1 MSQNQLVT
9 IQSNLQSL
17 LNNKARALPQNF
29 NQTRFIQNCMVVLQD
44 TKEIE
49 KYEPVS
55 VARTMLKGAF
65 LDLDFFNGECYAI
78 PYGKELK
85 FQTDYKGEVKVLKK
99 YAIQSVK
106 DIYAKIVREGDQ
118 FQEKIQ
124 DGIQAIT
131 FYPKPFNNANIIG
144 VFAVCFYADGS
155 MVYETMSIEEV
166 EKVRQNYSKQPDG
179 KAWKNSFGE
188 MAKKTVL
195 RRLKKWI
202 PIEFE
207 NSEQI
212 EAFNA
217 GGDAEFIEVKQNAK
231 PDVDMP
237 EAKNEEPVPPEDES
251 QEQPDL
257 MEVVMG
263 LEEMKDT
270 KDIKPG
276 LIKKID
282 EYLDTEN
289 RDLQKGQALLETCK
303 HLPNKEKP

>member
-17 LNNKARALPQNF
+17 LNNKAKALPQNF

-49 KYEPVS
+49 KYDPVS
-55 VARTMLKGAF
+55 IARTMLKGAF

-99 YAIQSVK
+99 YAIQQIK
-106 DIYAKIVREGDQ
+106 DIYAKLVREGDQ
-118 FQEKIQ
+118 FQEQIK
-124 DGIQAIT
+124 DGIQTIT
-131 FYPKPFNNANIIG
+131 FIPKSFNNANIIG
-144 VFAVCFYADGS
+144 VFAVCFYTDES

-207 NSEQI
+207 NAEQI

-237 EAKNEEPVPPEDES
+237 EAKNEEPVQPEDES

-270 KDIKPG
+270 KIIKEG
-276 LIKKID
+276 LLSQID
-282 EYLDTEN
+282 KFFDTEK
-289 RDLQKGQALLETCK
+289 RDIIVGDALLKTCK
-303 HLPNKEKP
+303 KLPNKK

>member
-9 IQSNLQSL
+9 IQDNLQSL
-17 LNNKARALPQNF
+17 LNNKAKALPQNF

-49 KYEPVS
+49 KYDPIS

-65 LDLDFFNGECYAI
+65 LDLDFFNGECYPI

-99 YAIQSVK
+99 YAIQQIK
-106 DIYAKIVREGDQ
+106 DIYAKVVRKGDE

-124 DGIQAIT
+124 DGIQTIT
-131 FYPKPFNNANIIG
+131 FIPKSFNNADIIG

-155 MVYETMSIEEV
+155 MVYETMSVEEV
-166 EKVRQNYSKQPDG
+166 EKIRQNYSKQPNGQAWG
-179 KAWKNSFGE
+179 KSFGE
-188 MAKKTVL
+188 MSKKTVL

-202 PIEFE
+202 PIQFE
-207 NSEQI
+207 NTEQI
-212 EAFNA
+212 EAFND

-237 EAKNEEPVPPEDES
+237 EAKKETKAEGKGEPDMM
-251 QEQPDL
+251 D
-257 MEVVMG
+257 VVMG
-263 LEEMKDT
+263 LEEMKET
-270 KDIKPG
+270 KIIKEG
-276 LIKKID
+276 LLSQID
-282 EYLDTEN
+282 KFLDTEK
-289 RDLQKGQALLETCK
+289 RDVKVGDALLFTCK
-303 HLPNKEKP
+303 KLPNKE